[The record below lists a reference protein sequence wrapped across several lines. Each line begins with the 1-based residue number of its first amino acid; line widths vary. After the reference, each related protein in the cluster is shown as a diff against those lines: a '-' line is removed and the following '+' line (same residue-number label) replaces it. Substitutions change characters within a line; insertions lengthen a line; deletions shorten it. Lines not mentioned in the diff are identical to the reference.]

1 MTIPFKDAI
10 IIPQKATFEILD
22 KKYVFV
28 IDENNVVHQTEITVA
43 AELPHLFVVS
53 KGVSPKDKILL
64 DGIRMVKNKEKI
76 NTEFAE
82 PNEVISKLAVY
93 AE

>member
-1 MTIPFKDAI
+1 M

-22 KKYVFV
+22 KRYVFV
-28 IDENNVVHQTEITVA
+28 LDQDNVVHQTEIFVA
-43 AELPHLFVVS
+43 AELPHLFIIS
-53 KGVSPKDKILL
+53 KGLKQSDRILV
-64 DGIRMVKNKEKI
+64 DGIRMVKNNEKI
-76 NTEFAE
+76 ETEFAE